1 MSKVNLVFTANGQD
15 HEHAGTV
22 YEKQQAVKAVVD
34 FEIERKAAG
43 FYTISGRM
51 SHSIYH
57 NDRPHYRPAPNWL
70 SVGYYATNM
79 LLEFSIDSAKG
90 DWHAV
95 GPTTTVGTQSETA
108 GVLVAGTGSASSS
121 GMVNFNASTAFSAAD
136 VQVISKNA
144 CYDVKNK
151 AVWEVQLPHVG
162 FLSPARPVNP
172 RPASYGGFE
181 FEFEVG
187 LRTRSD
193 AGAVNI
199 LCKPSVIWLYDY
211 TRGITHHTIE
221 ANNWVKDGTGDGRSE
236 FEIDL
241 PQESNIV
248 AQQ

>member
-1 MSKVNLVFTANGQD
+1 MSI
-15 HEHAGTV
+15 EHAGTV

-79 LLEFSIDSAKG
+79 LLEFSIDSSKG

-95 GPTTTVGTQSETA
+95 GPTTTVGTHSETA

-121 GMVNFNASTAFSAAD
+121 GMVNFNASTAFSTAD

>member
-1 MSKVNLVFTANGQD
+1 
-15 HEHAGTV
+15 
-22 YEKQQAVKAVVD
+22 
-34 FEIERKAAG
+34 
-43 FYTISGRM
+43 
-51 SHSIYH
+51 
-57 NDRPHYRPAPNWL
+57 
-70 SVGYYATNM
+70 
-79 LLEFSIDSAKG
+79 
-90 DWHAV
+90 
-95 GPTTTVGTQSETA
+95 
-108 GVLVAGTGSASSS
+108 
-121 GMVNFNASTAFSAAD
+121 MVNFNASTAFSAAD

-144 CYDVKNK
+144 CYGVKNK

-172 RPASYGGFE
+172 RPASYGGFD

-241 PQESNIV
+241 PQESNIDV
-248 AQQ
+248 QQEIAKDSLDK